1 MNRKNYFFVGCF
13 LIAML
18 INANYAGAQ
27 IWHNSGANISG
38 VVLNPKIVI
47 SNDTAFIAYGNMS
60 TNMVEFRK
68 QVGNTWQLLG
78 QYSARDYAFDLELSQ
93 TGAPLLAYV
102 SAQLVSGNLNFSLEV
117 MRYQNG
123 AVSNYDFTSLG
134 SGPNTNNTVDI
145 FDFEVHPAINGAHGV
160 IFRFNN
166 SYQTIYKGKIGG
178 PSGPMWS
185 DSYFVLAVG
194 GNSGVKNAQLVYNTT
209 DLDAFIVSRN
219 ETSFGGTVN
228 ALVGHIF
235 RHSAAEAAPSE
246 IVDPFIQSSNVI
258 DQYIELVAY
267 NNEVYAV
274 LTSSGAATIYKFLI
288 SSMGSVSF
296 NTFYGLGT
304 TKLEPKINVDSDGNF
319 YVSYVEEV
327 GSTYPGKVS
336 VFDETFTTETLL
348 GGTNYNDLGN
358 MVGNWSLALNG
369 TDAYVFFSYGPP
381 FNNAKV
387 RKFGCPNAPTLS
399 LNETTG
405 VLSAPN
411 AVAGGSYS
419 WINCDT
425 QAEVATTVTYTP
437 TQTGLYGLII
447 TYNNCVV
454 NADCIQVTIG
464 GGGSVNIEEDQLSNI
479 SIYPNPAA
487 SVFYLNNLEL
497 NTDVMLVDQLGK
509 VVYQTVSQNET
520 IQIPIVDFQSGVY
533 FVKLLTPGGSAI
545 TKRVAIVH

>member
-1 MNRKNYFFVGCF
+1 MKRKGFYGFGLFVTALFCYSTSGV
-13 LIAML
+13 
-18 INANYAGAQ
+18 AQ
-27 IWHNSGANISG
+27 LWHNVGPNISG
-38 VVLNPKIVI
+38 VALKPKIVI
-47 SNDTAFIAYGNMS
+47 SNDTAFIAYGNMA

-93 TGAPLLAYV
+93 NGAPLLAYV

-123 AVSNYDFTSLG
+123 TVSNYDFTSLG

-194 GNSGVKNAQLVYNTT
+194 GNSGIKDAKLVYNTT

-235 RHSAAEAAPSE
+235 RHIAAEAAPAE
-246 IVDPFIQSSNVI
+246 IVAPFIQSSNII
-258 DQYIELVAY
+258 DQHIELVSY
-267 NNEVYAV
+267 DNEVYAV

-288 SSMGSVSF
+288 SSMGNVTF

-304 TKLEPKINVDSDGNF
+304 TKLEPKMNVDSDGNF

-327 GSTYPGKVS
+327 GATYPGKVS
-336 VFDETFTTETLL
+336 VFDAAFTNETVL

-358 MVGNWSLALNG
+358 MVGDWSLALNG
-369 TDAYVFFSYGPP
+369 TEPYVFYSYGPP

-387 RKFGCPNAPTLS
+387 RKFGCPDAPDLS
-399 LNETTG
+399 FNEATG

-411 AVAGGSYS
+411 ATAGGAYS
-419 WINCDT
+419 WIDCTNQT
-425 QAEVATTVTYTP
+425 ELATTATFTP
-437 TQTGLYGLII
+437 SATGTYGLVI
-447 TYNNCVV
+447 TYG
-454 NADCIQVTIG
+454 DCDAVSDCLQVTVG
-464 GGGSVNIEEDQLSNI
+464 GGNTSGILEQEVLQMMV
-479 SIYPNPAA
+479 YPNPA
-487 SVFYLNNLEL
+487 SDKLMVVNLEANSEVL
-497 NTDVMLVDQLGK
+497 LMDQLGK
-509 VVYQTVSQNET
+509 VVFQTTASSDI
-520 IQIPIVDFQSGVY
+520 IQISVANLHSGVY
-533 FVKLLTPGGSAI
+533 YVRSLSSNGTLNSERLVIA
-545 TKRVAIVH
+545 R

>member
-1 MNRKNYFFVGCF
+1 MNKMNYFFIGFF
-13 LIAML
+13 LTTFL
-18 INANYAGAQ
+18 HKANYSTAQ
-27 IWHNSGANISG
+27 IWHNSGTNISG
-38 VVLNPKIVI
+38 VALNPKIVI
-47 SNDTAFIAYGNMS
+47 SNDTAFIAYGNMA

-93 TGAPLLAYV
+93 NGAPLLAYV

-123 AVSNYDFTSLG
+123 SVSNYDFTSLG
-134 SGPNTNNTVDI
+134 SGPNTNNIVDI
-145 FDFEVHPAINGAHGV
+145 FDFEVNPAINGAHGV

-194 GNSGVKNAQLVYNTT
+194 GNSGIKDAKLVYNTT

-219 ETSFGGTVN
+219 ESSFGGTVN

-235 RHSAAEAAPSE
+235 RHSATQAAPSE
-246 IVDPFIQSSNVI
+246 IVAPFIQSSNII
-258 DQYIELVAY
+258 DQSIELVSY

-274 LTSSGAATIYKFLI
+274 LTSSGASTIYKFLI
-288 SSMGSVSF
+288 TSTGSVTF

-304 TKLEPKINVDSDGNF
+304 TKLEPKMNVDSDGNF

-327 GSTYPGKVS
+327 GPTYPGKVS
-336 VFDETFTTETLL
+336 VFDATFTTETVL
-348 GGTNYNDLGN
+348 GSTNYNDLGN
-358 MVGNWSLALNG
+358 MVGEWSLALNG
-369 TDAYVFFSYGPP
+369 TEPFVFYSYGPP

-387 RKFGCPNAPTLS
+387 RKFGCPAAPTLS

-411 AVAGGSYS
+411 AVAGGTYS

-425 QAEVATTVTYTP
+425 QAEVATTVTFTP
-437 TQTGLYGLII
+437 TQTGLYGLNI
-447 TYNNCVV
+447 TYNNCVA
-454 NADCIQVTIG
+454 NAACIQVTVG
-464 GGGSVNIEEDQLSNI
+464 GGGSSNIDEDQLAQI
-479 SIYPNPAA
+479 SIYPNPAS
-487 SVFYLNNLEL
+487 SVFYLNNLES
-497 NTDVMLVDQLGK
+497 NTNVMLVDQLGK
-509 VVYQTVSQNET
+509 VIYQTVSQHNTVE
-520 IQIPIVDFQSGVY
+520 IPIINFQSGVY
-533 FVKLLTPGGSAI
+533 FIKLLTPNGSTI
-545 TKRVAIVH
+545 TERVAIVH